1 MVMRKFW
8 TSSFVDTQEAA
19 KFLGLSAGWLEVLRM
34 RGGGPE
40 YYKLGRRVSYAI
52 RDLENWAEA
61 RRHKTTRCA
70 GRG

>member
-1 MVMRKFW
+1 MRKYF
-8 TSSFVDTQEAA
+8 TSSFLDTKAA
-19 KFLGLSAGWLEVLRM
+19 ANFLGLSAGWLELLRM

-61 RRHKTTRCA
+61 RRRKTTRRA